1 MSKTQT
7 NQFSTETGGQGDF
20 ANVKAKDVTYINEEL
35 PPSMIKAIRIIERLL
50 TQTKYHEQQVLY
62 QDYPTVDIIRKDG
75 DDDEDDEANNDN
87 MLLGLNLDKKK
98 KEEEKKVVEKDENV
112 EEEKYSLKHLF
123 KFRCD
128 VTDGRQVSCMD
139 INSANPD
146 LIAVGY
152 GEYDIDCTQ
161 QLKPGIIAF
170 WTLKNPTFPEKIIY
184 TDHSVTC
191 LQFSKKNAHWIA
203 AGDSHGNIQIYNIR
217 SDDLTPIAE
226 SKDLEGKH
234 TDIIWELQWVDRDT
248 KGEALVT
255 ISGDGRV
262 IDWHMKR
269 GLELLELTQLK
280 RETNPNQK
288 DVFSSAAADEKEKK
302 GGMTFITTGGL
313 SIDFPRN
320 ESGLQYFAATE
331 DCSIHKCST
340 SYPDQYLENY
350 YGHTGPIYRVRCNPF
365 WHGQDCPIFL
375 TCSYDWTVRVWSAK
389 ENNELVVCHQIAN
402 NPLRDQ
408 VNDIQ
413 WNPLTSSSFASVAN
427 DGRIEVW
434 DLKVD
439 PLSPII
445 CYFDSG
451 ADGVR

>member
-1 MSKTQT
+1 
-7 NQFSTETGGQGDF
+7 
-20 ANVKAKDVTYINEEL
+20 
-35 PPSMIKAIRIIERLL
+35 MIKAIRIIERLL
-50 TQTKYHEQQVLY
+50 TQTTYHEQQVLY
-62 QDYPTVDIIRKDG
+62 QDYPPVDIVKQSG
-75 DDDEDDEANNDN
+75 DDDEENEANQDN
-87 MLLGLNLDKKK
+87 MMLGFGGPDKKK
-98 KEEEKKVVEKDENV
+98 KEEEKKEEDAQSNP
-112 EEEKYSLKHLF
+112 EEEGKATLKHLF

-128 VTDGRQVSCMD
+128 LTDGRQVSCMD

-152 GEYDIDCTQ
+152 GEFDIDCTQ
-161 QLKPGIIAF
+161 KLRPGILAF

-184 TDHSVTC
+184 TDHSITC
-191 LQFSKKNAHWIA
+191 CQFSKKNPHWIA

-217 SDDLTPIAE
+217 SDDLEPIAE

-234 TDIIWELQWVDRDT
+234 TDIIWELQWVDREA

-255 ISGDGRV
+255 VSGDGRV
-262 IDWHMKR
+262 IDWYMKR

-313 SIDFPRN
+313 SIDFPQR
-320 ESGLQYFAATE
+320 EHGLSYFAATE

-365 WHGQDCPIFL
+365 WHGHECPIFL

-389 ENNELVVCHQIAN
+389 ENTEVLVCHQIAS
-402 NPLRDQ
+402 NPLKDQ

-413 WNPLTSSSFASVAN
+413 WNPNTSSSFASVAN
-427 DGRIEVW
+427 DGRIEIW
-434 DLKVD
+434 DLRVEALA
-439 PLSPII
+439 PLVTH
-445 CYFDSG
+445 FD
-451 ADGVR
+451 